1 MNLSE
6 ALYIIE
12 KIARREH
19 NTAESKALISFL
31 QTASI
36 EDAQKILESYY
47 IHLEDRTY
55 EPAQEQLVSKLRH
68 LQLEEV
74 SNPASCIPQLGTQ
87 SLRAERI
94 QFFKRNWLKYAA
106 AILIFFSVA
115 TYLYFVTQKQDSILA
130 DTKKIKNNDITPGR
144 EGAILTLADGSILVL
159 DSLEN
164 QRITHLNGVSVTLR
178 NQQLIYKE
186 DITEKNEVTYNT
198 MSTPKGRQFCLV
210 LADGSK
216 VWLNASSAIRYPTSF
231 KGQER
236 EVELQGEAYFEVA
249 KDVKRPFKVRVNDQ
263 ATVEVL
269 GTHFNIKAYGDEE
282 TMRTTLL
289 EGVVRVINKNERI
302 VLKPGEQAQVINSQR
317 IAIAKN
323 VNLGEIMAWKN
334 GLFNFNNAHL
344 EEVMRQLSRWYDI
357 EVVYPNGIPNI
368 YFMGEMS
375 RDLTFEDLLETLTR
389 TGVHFKIENGRKL
402 LVQP

>member
-6 ALYIIE
+6 ALYIAQ

-19 NTAESKALISFL
+19 NAAEAKSLMSFL
-31 QTASI
+31 QTASA
-36 EDAQKILESYY
+36 EDAQKTLESYY
-47 IHLEDRTY
+47 VYLEDRTY
-55 EPAQEQLVSKLRH
+55 EPAQERLVSRLRD
-68 LQLEEV
+68 LQLEEIF
-74 SNPASCIPQLGTQ
+74 NPALRVPQPGTR
-87 SLRAERI
+87 SLRAGHT
-94 QFFKRNWLKYAA
+94 QLFKTSWLKYAA
-106 AILIFFSVA
+106 AILVFFSAA
-115 TYLYFVTQKQDSILA
+115 TYFYFLKQRQVPAIANS
-130 DTKKIKNNDITPGR
+130 KNIHHNDIAPGQ

-159 DSLEN
+159 DSLGN
-164 QRITHLNGVSVTLR
+164 QSIAHQNGVSVTLR
-178 NQQLIYKE
+178 NQQLIYEE
-186 DITEKNEVTYNT
+186 DADEKKSVVYNT
-198 MSTPKGRQFCLV
+198 MTTPRGRQFCVV

-216 VWLNASSAIRYPTSF
+216 AWLNASSAIRFPTSF
-231 KGQER
+231 KEGQR
-236 EVELQGEAYFEVA
+236 QVELQGEAYFEVV
-249 KDVKRPFKVRVNDQ
+249 KDTKRPFKVKVNDQ

-282 TMRTTLL
+282 TMSTTLL

-302 VLKPGEQAQVINSQR
+302 VLKPGEQAKVNNSQK
-317 IAIAKN
+317 IKIAKN
-323 VNLGEIMAWKN
+323 VNIAEVMAWKN

-368 YFMGEMS
+368 YFVGDIS
-375 RDLTFEDLLETLTR
+375 RDLTFEDLLETLTK